1 MSQVWFITGSSRGL
15 GRAITEAAL
24 AAGHRVV
31 ATARKPA
38 QLDDLVGRY
47 GEQLRAVPLDV
58 TDADA
63 ARAAVQGAVDAFGR
77 LDVVVNNA
85 GYGDMAA
92 IEDVTDADFR
102 AQIDTNFYG
111 VYYVTKA
118 AVPILREQGS
128 GHIVQI
134 SSSGGRMTTPGLGA
148 YQSAKWAV
156 AGFSEV
162 LSRELAPLGVHV
174 TVIEPGG
181 LRTDWA
187 GASMTI
193 PPVSEPYRG
202 TVGAMAE
209 LIRSMDGQQTGDPAK
224 AAQVILGLPELDEP
238 PVHLLLGSDAYGY
251 VTESDRARTAS
262 DTKWRKLTESIDYAA
277 DTDTRSASD
286 TDADTGNSTT

>member
-15 GRAITEAAL
+15 GRAIAEAAL

-31 ATARKPA
+31 ATARKPD
-38 QLDDLVGRY
+38 QLDDLVATY
-47 GEQLRAVPLDV
+47 GERVRAVALDV

-63 ARAAVQGAVDAFGR
+63 ARAAVRGTVETFGR

-85 GYGDMAA
+85 GYGDIAA
-92 IEDVTDADFR
+92 VEDVTDADFR

-111 VYYVTKA
+111 VYHVTKA

-128 GHIVQI
+128 GHVIQI

-162 LSRELAPLGVHV
+162 LSRELAPLGVRV

-187 GASMTI
+187 GSSMTI
-193 PPVSEPYRG
+193 PEIGEPYRP
-202 TVGAMAE
+202 TVGATAE
-209 LIRSMDGQQTGDPAK
+209 MVRGMDGRQTGDPAK
-224 AAQVILGLPELDEP
+224 AAQVILGLPDLDEP
-238 PVHLLLGSDAYGY
+238 PVHLLLGSDAYRY
-251 VTESDRARTAS
+251 VTDSDRARTES
-262 DTKWRKLTESIDYAA
+262 DAKWRELTESIDY
-277 DTDTRSASD
+277 DSASRQ
-286 TDADTGNSTT
+286 GS

>member
-15 GRAITEAAL
+15 GRAIAEAAL

-31 ATARKPA
+31 ATARKPD
-38 QLDDLVGRY
+38 QLDDLVHTY
-47 GEQLRAVPLDV
+47 GEQVRAVALDV

-63 ARAAVQGAVDAFGR
+63 ARAAVKGAVETFGQ

-111 VYYVTKA
+111 VYYVTKT

-162 LSRELAPLGVHV
+162 LSRELAPLGVRV

-187 GASMTI
+187 GSSMTI
-193 PPVSEPYRG
+193 PEISEPYRQ
-202 TVGAMAE
+202 TVGPMAE
-209 LIRSMDGQQTGDPAK
+209 MVRSMDGRQTGDPAK
-224 AAQVILGLPELDEP
+224 AAQVILGLPDLDEP
-238 PVHLLLGSDAYGY
+238 PVHLLLGSDAYRY
-251 VTESDRARTAS
+251 VTDSDRARTETDA
-262 DTKWRKLTESIDYAA
+262 KWRELTESIDY
-277 DTDTRSASD
+277 D
-286 TDADTGNSTT
+286 STS